1 MEEKINL
8 DLGVEMPYVEVPK
21 VKEISKQKEVK
32 IKKTKDSDDMVSCL
46 RNEKIIVRHIKKPS
60 PLVKDPNHVLYG
72 GMSDRTVKT
81 FVVPRLSSGILVN
94 VLTDAEKEFLEDV
107 MGLEYNALSIYK
119 KVDNFWDDDS
129 GNGIAS
135 VRLHKQDNYLDLSN
149 PEDYIKYK
157 ILLANKDYI
166 APSLTALKNTPKA
179 TYQFVIIS
187 DGEEAKVA
195 KNNMSIT
202 MQCYKEY
209 GKIENDIDTLKV
221 IVESIDGRPIASNTK
236 IEFLQ
241 SKINDLIQN
250 NSSLFLKTIQDP
262 LLPTKVLI
270 KKSIE
275 IGTIYKKGNYLYL
288 ADGGTP
294 LCDKNEEPNINNAA
308 KYLNKPKYQNVKFA
322 LEAKL

>member
-8 DLGVEMPYVEVPK
+8 DLDVEMPYIEVEK
-21 VKEISKQKEVK
+21 KSISKQE
-32 IKKTKDSDDMVSCL
+32 KTKTKPKEQKEMVGCL

-60 PLVKDPNHVLYG
+60 PLVKDPKHVLYG

-94 VLTDAEKEFLEDV
+94 VLTDAEKEYLEDV

-129 GNGIAS
+129 NTGIAQ

-157 ILLANKDYI
+157 ILLANKDFI

-209 GKIENDIDTLKV
+209 GKIENDIDTLRV
-221 IVESIDGRPIASNTK
+221 IIESIDGRPTASNTK

-250 NSSLFLKTIQDP
+250 NSSLFLKTIQDS

-288 ADGGTP
+288 TDGGTP

-308 KYLNKPKYQNVKFA
+308 KFLSKPKNQNIKFA
-322 LEAKL
+322 LEAKLN